1 MDIGEMS
8 PVAQAQIKLAQIA
21 RDHFE
26 KYFTNRPQVLALAK
40 HLCKNDGHEPD
51 DIVFGNENIQ
61 LMVGAK
67 KVPAFLQNGI
77 QPSWML
83 YVNEAMA
90 AIELFRDR
98 PDIFLTP
105 KTEVAA

>member
-1 MDIGEMS
+1 MVMSEMS
-8 PVAQAQIKLAQIA
+8 PVTQAQIKLAQIA
-21 RDHFE
+21 REYYE
-26 KYFTNRPQVLALAK
+26 KYFTNRPQILALAK

-51 DIVFGNENIQ
+51 DIVFGRVNQ
-61 LMVGAK
+61 PLMVGAK
-67 KVPAFLQNGI
+67 KVPAFLQEGI
-77 QPSWML
+77 QPQWML
-83 YVNEAMA
+83 YVDEAMA